1 MMFSPPACGARRQ
14 GFAWSAPHPHIMRDI
29 RTLVLIGMLGGASFI
44 LMATL
49 QVPILPAAPYLR
61 YDPSDVVG
69 LMAAI
74 ILGPAAG
81 VAVVGLKAVLYFI
94 FRARS
99 VFGPAAN
106 FIAVAA
112 FVGAAG
118 WAFRLRPRSST
129 LWMLAAVGVGVL
141 ARLAAAIPANFVI
154 LNLQFGMPPAQVA
167 AMLRPVIIPFNVLA
181 GALNGVL
188 AVVLLAAL
196 WRRGHL
202 APDARELP
210 QHH

>member
-1 MMFSPPACGARRQ
+1 
-14 GFAWSAPHPHIMRDI
+14 MRDL

-69 LMAAI
+69 LMAAFT
-74 ILGPAAG
+74 LGPAAG
-81 VAVVGLKAVLYFI
+81 VAVVGLKAVLYFL

-99 VFGPAAN
+99 IFGPVAN

-118 WAFRLRPRSST
+118 WAFRLRPRPSARW
-129 LWMLAAVGVGVL
+129 LLAACGIGAL
-141 ARLAAAIPANFVI
+141 ARLAAVIPANFII

-167 AMLRPVIIPFNVLA
+167 GLLVPVIIPFNAIASAV
-181 GALNGVL
+181 NGL
-188 AVVLLAAL
+188 IAVVLLAAL
-196 WRRGHL
+196 WRRGVDL
-202 APDARELP
+202 APLRR
-210 QHH
+210 